1 MVFLRSLELFK
12 GLDETELA
20 LVQRCC
26 GGGLAFSQGDRLFTE
41 GEDAGAFFAL
51 VEGAVEL
58 RFELPGRPSEKAR
71 TVLSVGSGEI
81 LGWSAV
87 VPPFRYT
94 LSAICVS
101 ERCEVLR
108 YHRGD
113 FIQTLEHHS
122 HGRPPLSRPVREVR
136 RRARQ
141 RRDRRLV
148 REWVPA
154 TRGVFCGVPHGGP
167 RFTSKTLTC
176 AAEVDLGPVAA
187 GAPVLA

>member
-1 MVFLRSLELFK
+1 MASMVFLRSLELFK

-113 FIQTLEHHS
+113 FIQTLDQHPAIGYKVMKNITAMVARRFHALSEKFAGEL
-122 HGRPPLSRPVREVR
+122 GRDEI
-136 RRARQ
+136 
-141 RRDRRLV
+141 DG
-148 REWVPA
+148 W
-154 TRGVFCGVPHGGP
+154 
-167 RFTSKTLTC
+167 
-176 AAEVDLGPVAA
+176 
-187 GAPVLA
+187 